1 MLVGRIACSWGQAHR
16 LAMRLRRRH
25 LRGAAG
31 RRCSLL

>member
-1 MLVGRIACSWGQAHR
+1 MLVGRIACSCGQTHR

-25 LRGAAG
+25 LRAAG